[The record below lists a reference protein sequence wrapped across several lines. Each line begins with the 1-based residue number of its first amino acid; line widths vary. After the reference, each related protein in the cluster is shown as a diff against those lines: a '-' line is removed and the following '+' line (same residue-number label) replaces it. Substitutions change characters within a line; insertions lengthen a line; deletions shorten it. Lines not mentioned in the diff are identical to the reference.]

1 MRLARPKALHKAP
14 RKAPPKVPPWRWWK
28 RPTVRCTAPRPQG
41 ATACRAEWAWV
52 CARSVR
58 GRAVGHHLL
67 LEVAQR
73 LVQVVAAGLRHV
85 AEHAHDPGLM
95 RLGHAR
101 KGRSEEHTSELHHL
115 VISYAVFCLK
125 KKNIYQSSRP
135 DASSPSSDM

>member
-73 LVQVVAAGLRHV
+73 
-85 AEHAHDPGLM
+85 
-95 RLGHAR
+95 
-101 KGRSEEHTSELHHL
+101 RSEEHTSELQSHL
-115 VISYAVFCLK
+115 NLVCRLLLEK
-125 KKNIYQSSRP
+125 KKKTNNAKMDP
-135 DASSPSSDM
+135 DCLERLRASGFAASVLLMRSGH

>member
-85 AEHAHDPGLM
+85 AEHA
-95 RLGHAR
+95 
-101 KGRSEEHTSELHHL
+101 RSEEHTSELQSRQYL
-115 VISYAVFCLK
+115 VCRLLLE
-125 KKNIYQSSRP
+125 KKNGIRKAILPIVLMVSHRDS
-135 DASSPSSDM
+135 

>member
-85 AEHAHDPGLM
+85 AEHAHDPGL
-95 RLGHAR
+95 
-101 KGRSEEHTSELHHL
+101 RSEERRVGKE
-115 VISYAVFCLK
+115 CR
-125 KKNIYQSSRP
+125 SRW
-135 DASSPSSDM
+135 SPYH